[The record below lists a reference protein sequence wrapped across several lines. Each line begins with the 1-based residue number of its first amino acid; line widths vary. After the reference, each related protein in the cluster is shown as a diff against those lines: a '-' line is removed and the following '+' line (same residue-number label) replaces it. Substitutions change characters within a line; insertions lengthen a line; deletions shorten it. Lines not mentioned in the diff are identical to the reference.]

1 MSKTTVRSV
10 VSVECGND
18 KANVRFVFSSFVS
31 IFGRLAMVA
40 VRCRGDTTPRWS
52 STNGD
57 HRVGNKQRVPFIPD
71 DNYVP

>member
-1 MSKTTVRSV
+1 MCGNDKANV
-10 VSVECGND
+10 VCGND
-18 KANVRFVFSSFVS
+18 KANVRF
-31 IFGRLAMVA
+31 FGLAMVA
-40 VRCRGDTTPRWS
+40 VRCHGDTTPRWS